1 MICQIL
7 KKIGKKRFFGDQ
19 KSDFTIKKTKFPES
33 TLVYCNQST
42 ISTLKAGDYAI
53 YLDYII
59 LGQIILA
66 SNCPDLNNYTFKE
79 NEVIIYV
86 PLYNTETGQVRGI
99 NKW

>member
-1 MICQIL
+1 M
-7 KKIGKKRFFGDQ
+7 
-19 KSDFTIKKTKFPES
+19 
-33 TLVYCNQST
+33 VYCNQGT

-66 SNCPDLNNYTFKE
+66 SNCPDLNNYTFKV
-79 NEVIIYV
+79 NEVIISV